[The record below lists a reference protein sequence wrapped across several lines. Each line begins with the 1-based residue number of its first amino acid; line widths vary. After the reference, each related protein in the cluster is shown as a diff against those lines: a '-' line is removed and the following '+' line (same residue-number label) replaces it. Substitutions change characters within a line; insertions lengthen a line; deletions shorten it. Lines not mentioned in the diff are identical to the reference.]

1 MPCYGAWYI
10 LDAYLKVSDA
20 SGKWKWSEGGKKK
33 KKKKKIRKEGR
44 RIAEGKRRKK
54 KDTLVANSYFMG

>member
-20 SGKWKWSEGGKKK
+20 SGKWKWSEGGKEKK
-33 KKKKKIRKEGR
+33 KKKK
-44 RIAEGKRRKK
+44 
-54 KDTLVANSYFMG
+54 

>member
-20 SGKWKWSEGGKKK
+20 SGKWKWSEGGKE